1 MSTCLHINPHSIYS
15 QKNISDFSKVSYACI
30 VSTYKR
36 VNFDELSEII
46 DEFDS
51 RHTRN
56 VIKLQILAAMP
67 LQPTGMC
74 QSKLSNDDF

>member
-1 MSTCLHINPHSIYS
+1 MLTHQSPLHILTEKHLGFQQSELCMHSVNL
-15 QKNISDFSKVSYACI
+15 Q
-30 VSTYKR
+30 R

-46 DEFDS
+46 DKFDS
-51 RHTRN
+51 RHTRK

-67 LQPTGMC
+67 PQPTGIC